1 MRWSQSF
8 IPTLKENPKEAE
20 IPSHQL
26 MIRAGLV
33 RQLTGG
39 IYTFLPLGFRVLKKI
54 EQIVREEMDRAGALE
69 VLMPAVHP
77 KEMWERTG
85 RYTTIHDI
93 LFKVKDRTGREFLLG
108 PTHEEIVTALVAH
121 DVKSYRQLP
130 KNIYQIQTKFRD
142 EPRPRFGLIRVK
154 EFLMKDAYSFD
165 VDDATA
171 DRSYRAMYDAY
182 VRIFDRLG
190 LKTAI
195 VEAHSGAMGGS
206 HSHEFMVLS
215 PAGED
220 KVASCEKCGYAA
232 NLEKAASRVDVVAA
246 VPGGAVPGGSVGA
259 PGTGATTSK
268 PEKFPTPGV
277 KTIEDLTK
285 PPYNA
290 PANRQIKTL
299 VYVVDSKPALFLVRG
314 DHELNE
320 AKVLTATGATLCR
333 AAGAEEIRKAL
344 GASPGSL
351 GAAGVKHLTVF
362 ADEMLRDATE
372 MVTGANEDGFHL
384 RHVDLSRDIAV
395 TKWADLRTVQ
405 AGDGCTKCDGTLRVD
420 TAIEIGH
427 VFKLGTKYSV
437 AIGANY
443 LDEKGGSKPM
453 IMGCYGIGVSRL
465 VAAIIEQHHDKDG
478 IQWPV
483 SVAPYQVCISP
494 VNLDHA
500 ETGTLA
506 EQLYA
511 DLCARGVEVILDDR
525 DERPGIK
532 FKDADLVGF
541 PVRVTIGEKGL
552 AKGEVEIRLRK
563 PGETRGVAKAT
574 ALNEVLALLGK

>member
-1 MRWSQSF
+1 MRWSRAF

-33 RQLTGG
+33 RQLSGG

-93 LFKVKDRTGREFLLG
+93 LFKVKDRTGREFVLG
-108 PTHEEIVTALVAH
+108 PTHEEIVTAIVAN
-121 DVKSYRQLP
+121 DIKSYRQLP
-130 KNIYQIQTKFRD
+130 KNIYQIQVKFRD

-154 EFLMKDAYSFD
+154 EFIMKDAYSFD
-165 VDDATA
+165 VDDAAA
-171 DRSYRAMYDAY
+171 DASYQKMYDAY
-182 VRIFDRLG
+182 VRIFERVG
-190 LKTAI
+190 LKTKI

-206 HSHEFMVLS
+206 HSHEFMVVS

-220 KVASCEKCGYAA
+220 KVASCDKCGYAA
-232 NLEKAASRVDVVAA
+232 NLEKAS
-246 VPGGAVPGGSVGA
+246 
-259 PGTGATTSK
+259 SK
-268 PEKFPTPGV
+268 PEVRGQKSEVRSLEKFPTPGV
-277 KTIEDLTK
+277 RTIETLTK

-299 VYVVDSKPALFLVRG
+299 VYVVDSKVSLFLVRG

-320 AKVLTATGATLCR
+320 PKALTASGGTLCKP
-333 AAGAEEIRKAL
+333 AEAEEIRNAL
-344 GASPGSL
+344 GALPGSL
-351 GAAGVKHLTVF
+351 GGVGVKNLPIY
-362 ADEMLRDATE
+362 ADESLRGATD
-372 MVTGANEDGFHL
+372 MVTGANENDHHL
-384 RHVDLSRDIAV
+384 RGVDIARDIAV

-405 AGDGCTKCDGTLRVD
+405 SGEGCPKCDGTLRVD
-420 TAIEIGH
+420 SAIEIGH
-427 VFKLGTKYSV
+427 VFKLGTKYSQ

-443 LDEKGGSKPM
+443 LDEKGGSNVM

-465 VAAIIEQHHDKDG
+465 VAAIIEQHNDKDG

-483 SVAPYQVCISP
+483 TVAPYKVCISP
-494 VNLDHA
+494 INLAHT
-500 ETGTLA
+500 ETKELA
-506 EQLYA
+506 ERLYT
-511 DLCARGVEVILDDR
+511 DLQSAGVEVLLDDR

-541 PVRVTIGEKGL
+541 PIRVVIGEKGL
-552 AKGEVEIRLRK
+552 AKGQIEVRLRK
-563 PGETRGVAKAT
+563 TGETRLVDKAKAIEE
-574 ALNEVLALLGK
+574 LLALLRS